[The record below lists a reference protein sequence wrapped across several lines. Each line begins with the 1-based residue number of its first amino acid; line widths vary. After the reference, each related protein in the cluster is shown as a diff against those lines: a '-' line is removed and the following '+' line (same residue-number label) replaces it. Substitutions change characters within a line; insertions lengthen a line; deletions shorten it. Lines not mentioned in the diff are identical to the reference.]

1 MPDWSYHTI
10 FKPLLSKFPSKL
22 SREFIHQSMNKI
34 SIMPLGP
41 SLIEFLGHLNTDNSL
56 EKEIHHL
63 KMKNQI
69 GLASKI
75 DPYLSGTSAFMNL
88 GFGVIEI
95 GPISISDTAT
105 NNSPLID
112 LKHNQLIG
120 IEENNVLT
128 IEQIVDK
135 FSKIHKK
142 TPIFARIVGSF
153 DEFKLIESR
162 LSDFVDLFI
171 LEFDLAK
178 DLVENK
184 WDSTKPI
191 CLSINPNEI
200 DDLLKQ
206 ESFPFSS
213 ILIEEPPISTDLEQ
227 KNNLIHSIQKLKSNQ
242 FEISIFTKGGVI
254 EPIDAIELIDAG
266 ATLVFLTHGYVLS
279 GPGLPKRI
287 NEAILHKREK
297 ANTSTNNGWIWY
309 FLFGLFMFM
318 GGLLA
323 LFISLTSIVL
333 PYDEHFLTINRQLIT
348 QFNDR
353 ILPFMSHDRMT
364 LSGTIMSGG
373 ILFMALAR
381 NGIKHQYHWAK
392 KASDTSAFV
401 GFLAILFFIGY
412 GYFDWLHALFWVVL
426 LIPFLIGFFKTKS
439 INRSPESENL
449 TNNSAWK
456 LSLIG
461 QLFYIILGFSIILG
475 GCVISYIG
483 VTTTFV
489 KTDLNYLCITPSGL
503 NAFNQHLIPV
513 ISHDRAGFGGG
524 LVSVGL
530 LVLMISL
537 WGFRQNQNWIWFTLL
552 FGSLPALITAFAVH
566 FMIGYTDFYH
576 LLPPIIASLFLLIG
590 AITSYRFLNVKMNH
604 RNKNFSKISKQL

>member
-10 FKPLLSKFPSKL
+10 FKPLLSKLPSKV
-22 SREFIHQSMNKI
+22 SREFIHSSMNKI
-34 SIMPLGP
+34 SIMPFGP
-41 SLIEFLGHLNTDNSL
+41 NLIEFLGHLNTDSSL
-56 EKEIHHL
+56 ENEIHNL
-63 KMKNQI
+63 KLKNQI

-75 DPYLSGTSAFMNL
+75 DPYLSGTNAFMNL

-95 GPISISDTAT
+95 GPISIHHTPTSK
-105 NNSPLID
+105 SPLID

-120 IEENNVLT
+120 TEEYKVLT
-128 IEQIVDK
+128 VEQTVHK
-135 FSKIHKK
+135 LSKIHKK
-142 TPIFARIVGSF
+142 VPVFARIVGSF

-162 LSDFVDLFI
+162 LTDFVDLFI
-171 LEFDLAK
+171 LDLDLAR
-178 DLVENK
+178 DLVENN
-184 WDSTKPI
+184 WASSKPI
-191 CLSINPNEI
+191 CLSIYSNEI
-200 DDLLKQ
+200 DVFLKQ
-206 ESFPFSS
+206 ANYPFDS
-213 ILIEEPPISTDLEQ
+213 ILIEELPITTDLEQ
-227 KNNLIHSIQKLKSNQ
+227 KNNLINTIQKLKSIQ
-242 FEISIFTKGGVI
+242 FEKPIFTKGGVI
-254 EPIDAIELIDAG
+254 EPIDAIELIDTG
-266 ATLVFLTHGYVLS
+266 ASLVFLTHGYVLS

-287 NEAILHKREK
+287 NEAVMYRRKKEL
-297 ANTSTNNGWIWY
+297 TSLSDGWIWY
-309 FLFGLFMFM
+309 FLFGLFMFF

-333 PYDEHFLTINRQLIT
+333 PYDEHFLTINRHLIL

-373 ILFMALAR
+373 ILFISLAR
-381 NGIKHQYHWAK
+381 NGIKHHYHWAK
-392 KASDTSAFV
+392 KAADTSAFV
-401 GFLAILFFIGY
+401 GFLAIFLFIGY

-426 LIPFLIGFFKTKS
+426 LIPFLIGFFKTRG

-449 TNNSAWK
+449 TNNNFWK
-456 LSLIG
+456 ISLIG
-461 QLFYIILGFSIILG
+461 QLFFIILGFSIIIG
-475 GCVISYIG
+475 GCIISFVG

-489 KTDLNYLCITPSGL
+489 KTDLNYLCITPSRL

-537 WGFRQNQNWIWFTLL
+537 WGFRQNQKWIWWTLL
-552 FGSLPALITAFAVH
+552 LGSLPTFITAFAVH

-590 AITSYRFLNVKMNH
+590 VITSYNFLNFTNNH
-604 RNKNFSKISKQL
+604 SN